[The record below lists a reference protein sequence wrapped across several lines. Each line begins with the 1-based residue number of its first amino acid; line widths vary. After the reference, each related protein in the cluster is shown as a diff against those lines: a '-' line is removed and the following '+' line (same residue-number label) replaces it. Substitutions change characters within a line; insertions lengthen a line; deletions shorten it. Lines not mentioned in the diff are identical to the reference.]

1 MSNKGDENQ
10 KPLMYIVQ
18 PSYDESMP
26 AMQNIVRKRKKSEK
40 PQESHQSAKDVIEE
54 STHEEPVAQE
64 IEKKKEV
71 GPPELQQEQD
81 ITQEAEL
88 AQEQD
93 ITQEAELAQE
103 QDITQEAEFT
113 QEQDITQ
120 EAELTQEQDITQ
132 EAELT
137 QEQDITQEPELIQ
150 ERKPQREEEKPP
162 EGVFHETKEE
172 PRRKRVKK
180 PLSQM
185 SIDEKV
191 DFLTSLP
198 HNMPR
203 ALCLIEADGKT
214 YRGIIMYR
222 KEDLV
227 VIRTAGG
234 GNPVELAID
243 EISSI
248 HPLGF

>member
-18 PSYDESMP
+18 PSYHESKP

-40 PQESHQSAKDVIEE
+40 QSESDHNAKGEIEE
-54 STHEEPVAQE
+54 STQQEPAVQE
-64 IEKKKEV
+64 IEQKKEAD
-71 GPPELQQEQD
+71 PPALQQDRD
-81 ITQEAEL
+81 IKQEAEFTEEREIAQEAEL
-88 AQEQD
+88 AEEQQN
-93 ITQEAELAQE
+93 TQE
-103 QDITQEAEFT
+103 T
-113 QEQDITQ
+113 
-120 EAELTQEQDITQ
+120 ELTQEQENI
-132 EAELT
+132 
-137 QEQDITQEPELIQ
+137 QEPELIQ
-150 ERKPQREEEKPP
+150 KQEPQQEEGNQP

-191 DFLTSLP
+191 DFLTRLP

-214 YRGIIMYR
+214 YRGIIMDR
-222 KEDLV
+222 KDDNV
-227 VIRTAGG
+227 IIRTAGG
-234 GNPVELAID
+234 GNPVELEIA

>member
-1 MSNKGDENQ
+1 MSNKGDDNQ

-18 PSYDESMP
+18 PSYQESKP

-40 PQESHQSAKDVIEE
+40 QPESETHAKDVIEE
-54 STHEEPVAQE
+54 SKQEEPAAQE
-64 IEKKKEV
+64 IEHKKEAE
-71 GPPELQQEQD
+71 PPKLQQERD
-81 ITQEAEL
+81 M
-88 AQEQD
+88 
-93 ITQEAELAQE
+93 
-103 QDITQEAEFT
+103 TQEAEFT
-113 QEQDITQ
+113 EEQEITQ
-120 EAELTQEQDITQ
+120 EAGPAQKQEAAQEAERTQEQEIS
-132 EAELT
+132 
-137 QEQDITQEPELIQ
+137 QEPELIQ
-150 ERKPQREEEKPP
+150 KREPQEEEGNKP

-191 DFLTSLP
+191 DFLTRLP

-214 YRGIIMYR
+214 YRGIIMDR
-222 KEDLV
+222 KDDTV
-227 VIRTAGG
+227 IIRTAGG
-234 GNPVELAID
+234 GNPVELAIA
-243 EISSI
+243 EITSI

>member
-88 AQEQD
+88 VQEQD
-93 ITQEAELAQE
+93 ITQEAELA
-103 QDITQEAEFT
+103 
-113 QEQDITQ
+113 
-120 EAELTQEQDITQ
+120 QEQDITQ

-150 ERKPQREEEKPP
+150 ERKPQRKEEKPP

-214 YRGIIMYR
+214 YRGIIMDR

>member
-18 PSYDESMP
+18 PSYQESKP

-40 PQESHQSAKDVIEE
+40 QPESDTNAKDVIKE
-54 STHEEPVAQE
+54 STQEEPAAQE
-64 IEKKKEV
+64 IEHKKEAE
-71 GPPELQQEQD
+71 PPKLQQERD
-81 ITQEAEL
+81 MTQA
-88 AQEQD
+88 
-93 ITQEAELAQE
+93 
-103 QDITQEAEFT
+103 AEFKEE
-113 QEQDITQ
+113 QEIKQ
-120 EAELTQEQDITQ
+120 EAELTQEQ
-132 EAELT
+132 E
-137 QEQDITQEPELIQ
+137 ITQEPDLIQ
-150 ERKPQREEEKPP
+150 KRESQQEEGNKP

-191 DFLTSLP
+191 DFLTRLP

-214 YRGIIMYR
+214 YRGIIMDR
-222 KEDLV
+222 KDDTV
-227 VIRTAGG
+227 IIRTAGG
-234 GNPVELAID
+234 GNPVELAIA
-243 EISSI
+243 EITSI

>member
-54 STHEEPVAQE
+54 STHEESVAQE

-93 ITQEAELAQE
+93 ITQEAE
-103 QDITQEAEFT
+103 FT

-120 EAELTQEQDITQ
+120 EAEF
-132 EAELT
+132 T

-214 YRGIIMYR
+214 YRGIIMDR

>member
-18 PSYDESMP
+18 PSYQESKP

-40 PQESHQSAKDVIEE
+40 QPESETNVKDVIKE
-54 STHEEPVAQE
+54 STQEEPAAQE
-64 IEKKKEV
+64 IEHKKEAE
-71 GPPELQQEQD
+71 PPKLQQERDMTHAAEFTEEQE
-81 ITQEAEL
+81 ITQEAGP
-88 AQEQD
+88 AQEQEN
-93 ITQEAELAQE
+93 TQEAER
-103 QDITQEAEFT
+103 T
-113 QEQDITQ
+113 QEQ
-120 EAELTQEQDITQ
+120 E
-132 EAELT
+132 
-137 QEQDITQEPELIQ
+137 ITQEPELIQ
-150 ERKPQREEEKPP
+150 KREPQEEEGNKP

-191 DFLTSLP
+191 DFLTRLP

-214 YRGIIMYR
+214 YRGIIMDR
-222 KEDLV
+222 KDDTV

-234 GNPVELAID
+234 GNPVELAIA
-243 EISSI
+243 EITSI

>member
-18 PSYDESMP
+18 PSYQESKP

-40 PQESHQSAKDVIEE
+40 QPESETNAKDVIEE
-54 STHEEPVAQE
+54 SKQEEPAAQE
-64 IEKKKEV
+64 IEHKKEAE
-71 GPPELQQEQD
+71 PPKLQQERDMTQAAEFTEELE
-81 ITQEAEL
+81 ITQEAGP
-88 AQEQD
+88 AQEQED
-93 ITQEAELAQE
+93 TQEAEPAQE
-103 QDITQEAEFT
+103 QE
-113 QEQDITQ
+113 
-120 EAELTQEQDITQ
+120 
-132 EAELT
+132 
-137 QEQDITQEPELIQ
+137 ITQEPELIQ
-150 ERKPQREEEKPP
+150 KRESQEEEGNQP

-191 DFLTSLP
+191 DFLTRLP

-214 YRGIIMYR
+214 YRGIIMDR
-222 KEDLV
+222 KDDTV
-227 VIRTAGG
+227 IIRTAGG
-234 GNPVELAID
+234 GNPVELAIA

>member
-81 ITQEAEL
+81 MMQEAEL

-93 ITQEAELAQE
+93 
-103 QDITQEAEFT
+103 F
-113 QEQDITQ
+113 TQ

-150 ERKPQREEEKPP
+150 ERKPQREEEKLP

-172 PRRKRVKK
+172 RRRKRVKK

-191 DFLTSLP
+191 DFLTNLP

-214 YRGIIMYR
+214 YRGIIMDR

>member
-1 MSNKGDENQ
+1 MLNKGDENQ

-40 PQESHQSAKDVIEE
+40 PQEISKSKKDKVEE

-64 IEKKKEV
+64 IEKKKEAK
-71 GPPELQQEQD
+71 PPERQQEQD
-81 ITQEAEL
+81 MM
-88 AQEQD
+88 
-93 ITQEAELAQE
+93 
-103 QDITQEAEFT
+103 
-113 QEQDITQ
+113 Q
-120 EAELTQEQDITQ
+120 EAELTQEQDI
-132 EAELT
+132 
-137 QEQDITQEPELIQ
+137 IKEPELIQ

-203 ALCLIEADGKT
+203 ALCLIEAAGKT
-214 YRGIIMYR
+214 YRGIIMDR
-222 KEDLV
+222 KEDTV

>member
-93 ITQEAELAQE
+93 ITQEAE
-103 QDITQEAEFT
+103 FT
-113 QEQDITQ
+113 QEQDITP
-120 EAELTQEQDITQ
+120 

-172 PRRKRVKK
+172 RRRNRVKK

-214 YRGIIMYR
+214 YRGIIMDR

>member
-18 PSYDESMP
+18 PSYHESKP

-40 PQESHQSAKDVIEE
+40 QPESEHNAKGEIEE
-54 STHEEPVAQE
+54 STQQEPAIQE
-64 IEKKKEV
+64 IEQKKEAE
-71 GPPELQQEQD
+71 PSALQQDRD
-81 ITQEAEL
+81 IKQEAEFTEERDIAQEAEL
-88 AQEQD
+88 AEEQQN
-93 ITQEAELAQE
+93 TQE
-103 QDITQEAEFT
+103 T
-113 QEQDITQ
+113 
-120 EAELTQEQDITQ
+120 ELTQEQENI
-132 EAELT
+132 
-137 QEQDITQEPELIQ
+137 QEPELIQ
-150 ERKPQREEEKPP
+150 KQEPQQEEGNQP

-191 DFLTSLP
+191 DFLTRLP

-214 YRGIIMYR
+214 YRGIIMDR
-222 KEDLV
+222 KDDTV
-227 VIRTAGG
+227 IIRTAGG
-234 GNPVELAID
+234 GNPVELAIA

>member
-18 PSYDESMP
+18 PSYDESKP
-26 AMQNIVRKRKKSEK
+26 AMQDMVRKRKKSEK
-40 PQESHQSAKDVIEE
+40 PSENKKSAKEPIGE
-54 STHEEPVAQE
+54 SEQEPVSQEVEQKKEEEPPA
-64 IEKKKEV
+64 
-71 GPPELQQEQD
+71 LQQEQES
-81 ITQEAEL
+81 TEEA
-88 AQEQD
+88 
-93 ITQEAELAQE
+93 
-103 QDITQEAEFT
+103 
-113 QEQDITQ
+113 
-120 EAELTQEQDITQ
+120 
-132 EAELT
+132 
-137 QEQDITQEPELIQ
+137 ELIQ
-150 ERKPQREEEKPP
+150 EREPLKEEEKQP

-185 SIDEKV
+185 NIDEKV

-203 ALCLIEADGKT
+203 ALCLVEADGKT
-214 YRGIIMYR
+214 YRGIIMDR
-222 KEDLV
+222 EENTV
-227 VIRTAGG
+227 IIRTAGG

>member
-18 PSYDESMP
+18 PSYQESKP
-26 AMQNIVRKRKKSEK
+26 AMQHIVRKRKKSEK
-40 PQESHQSAKDVIEE
+40 QPESDTNAKDVIKK
-54 STHEEPVAQE
+54 STQEEPAAQE
-64 IEKKKEV
+64 IEHKKEAE
-71 GPPELQQEQD
+71 PPKLQQERD
-81 ITQEAEL
+81 M
-88 AQEQD
+88 
-93 ITQEAELAQE
+93 
-103 QDITQEAEFT
+103 TQEAEFT
-113 QEQDITQ
+113 EEQEITQEAEPAQEQEDTQ
-120 EAELTQEQDITQ
+120 EAELTQEQEITQ
-132 EAELT
+132 E
-137 QEQDITQEPELIQ
+137 QELIQ
-150 ERKPQREEEKPP
+150 KRESQQEEENQP

-191 DFLTSLP
+191 DFLTRLP

-214 YRGIIMYR
+214 YRGIIMDR
-222 KEDLV
+222 KDDTV

-234 GNPVELAID
+234 GNPVELAIA
-243 EISSI
+243 EITSI

>member
-18 PSYDESMP
+18 PSYDESAP

-40 PQESHQSAKDVIEE
+40 PSEAKKSAKEDATE
-54 STHEEPVAQE
+54 SVQEPVSQEVKQKKEEPPA
-64 IEKKKEV
+64 
-71 GPPELQQEQD
+71 LQQERE
-81 ITQEAEL
+81 INQEKDNSQNREPV
-88 AQEQD
+88 QEQ
-93 ITQEAELAQE
+93 EQE
-103 QDITQEAEFT
+103 QEKQ
-113 QEQDITQ
+113 
-120 EAELTQEQDITQ
+120 
-132 EAELT
+132 
-137 QEQDITQEPELIQ
+137 PES
-150 ERKPQREEEKPP
+150 
-162 EGVFHETKEE
+162 VFHEIKEE

-185 SIDEKV
+185 NIEEKV

-214 YRGIIMYR
+214 YRGIIMER
-222 KEDLV
+222 KDNMV

-234 GNPVELAID
+234 GNPVELAIGD
-243 EISSI
+243 ISSI

>member
-18 PSYDESMP
+18 PSYDESKP
-26 AMQNIVRKRKKSEK
+26 AMQDIVRKRKKSEK
-40 PQESHQSAKDVIEE
+40 PPENKKSTKDTIEE
-54 STHEEPVAQE
+54 SAQEPVSQE
-64 IEKKKEV
+64 VEQKKEAE
-71 GPPELQQEQD
+71 PPALQQEQK

-88 AQEQD
+88 
-93 ITQEAELAQE
+93 
-103 QDITQEAEFT
+103 
-113 QEQDITQ
+113 
-120 EAELTQEQDITQ
+120 
-132 EAELT
+132 
-137 QEQDITQEPELIQ
+137 IQ
-150 ERKPQREEEKPP
+150 EREPLKEEEKQP
-162 EGVFHETKEE
+162 EGVFHETKQE

-214 YRGIIMYR
+214 YRGIIMDR
-222 KEDLV
+222 KENTV
-227 VIRTAGG
+227 IIRTAGG

-243 EISSI
+243 EITSI

>member
-18 PSYDESMP
+18 PSYHESKP

-40 PQESHQSAKDVIEE
+40 QSESDHNAKGEIEE
-54 STHEEPVAQE
+54 STQQEPAIQE
-64 IEKKKEV
+64 IEQKKEAE
-71 GPPELQQEQD
+71 PSALQQDRD
-81 ITQEAEL
+81 IKQEAEFTEEREIAQEAEL
-88 AQEQD
+88 AEEQQN
-93 ITQEAELAQE
+93 TQE
-103 QDITQEAEFT
+103 T
-113 QEQDITQ
+113 
-120 EAELTQEQDITQ
+120 ELTQEQENI
-132 EAELT
+132 
-137 QEQDITQEPELIQ
+137 QEPELIQ
-150 ERKPQREEEKPP
+150 KQEPQQEEGNQP

-191 DFLTSLP
+191 DFLTRLP

-214 YRGIIMYR
+214 YRGIIMDR
-222 KEDLV
+222 KDDNV
-227 VIRTAGG
+227 IIRTAGG
-234 GNPVELAID
+234 GNPVELAIA

>member
-18 PSYDESMP
+18 PSYQESKP

-40 PQESHQSAKDVIEE
+40 QPESETNAKDVIKE
-54 STHEEPVAQE
+54 STQEEPAAQE
-64 IEKKKEV
+64 IEHKKEAE
-71 GPPELQQEQD
+71 PPKLQQERNMTHEAEFTEEQE
-81 ITQEAEL
+81 ITQEAGS
-88 AQEQD
+88 AQEQED
-93 ITQEAELAQE
+93 TQEAER
-103 QDITQEAEFT
+103 T
-113 QEQDITQ
+113 QEQ
-120 EAELTQEQDITQ
+120 E
-132 EAELT
+132 
-137 QEQDITQEPELIQ
+137 ITQEPELIQ
-150 ERKPQREEEKPP
+150 KREPQEEEGNQP

-191 DFLTSLP
+191 DFLTRLP

-214 YRGIIMYR
+214 YRGIIMDR
-222 KEDLV
+222 KDDTV

-234 GNPVELAID
+234 GNPVELAIA
-243 EISSI
+243 EITSI

>member
-18 PSYDESMP
+18 PSYHESKP

-40 PQESHQSAKDVIEE
+40 QSESDHNAKGEIEE
-54 STHEEPVAQE
+54 STQQEPAIQG
-64 IEKKKEV
+64 IEQKKEAE
-71 GPPELQQEQD
+71 PPARQQDREIKQEAEFTEERD
-81 ITQEAEL
+81 IAQEAEL
-88 AQEQD
+88 AQEQEN
-93 ITQEAELAQE
+93 IQETELAQE
-103 QDITQEAEFT
+103 QENI
-113 QEQDITQ
+113 
-120 EAELTQEQDITQ
+120 
-132 EAELT
+132 
-137 QEQDITQEPELIQ
+137 QEPELIQ
-150 ERKPQREEEKPP
+150 KQEPQQEEGNQP

-191 DFLTSLP
+191 DFLTRLP

-214 YRGIIMYR
+214 YRGIIMDR
-222 KEDLV
+222 KDDTV
-227 VIRTAGG
+227 IIRTAGG
-234 GNPVELAID
+234 GNPVELAIA

>member
-18 PSYDESMP
+18 PSYQESKP

-40 PQESHQSAKDVIEE
+40 QSESDHNAKGEIEE
-54 STHEEPVAQE
+54 STQQEPAIQGIEQKKEAQLPALQQDRDIKQEAEFTEERDIAQE
-64 IEKKKEV
+64 AEFTE
-71 GPPELQQEQD
+71 ERD
-81 ITQEAEL
+81 IAQEAEL
-88 AQEQD
+88 AQEQEN
-93 ITQEAELAQE
+93 IQETELAQE
-103 QDITQEAEFT
+103 QENI
-113 QEQDITQ
+113 
-120 EAELTQEQDITQ
+120 
-132 EAELT
+132 
-137 QEQDITQEPELIQ
+137 QEPELIQ
-150 ERKPQREEEKPP
+150 KQEPQQEEGNQP

-191 DFLTSLP
+191 DFLTRLP

-214 YRGIIMYR
+214 YRGIIMDR
-222 KEDLV
+222 KDDTV
-227 VIRTAGG
+227 IIRTAGG
-234 GNPVELAID
+234 GNPVELVIA

>member
-18 PSYDESMP
+18 PSYQESKLT
-26 AMQNIVRKRKKSEK
+26 MQNIVRKRKKSEK
-40 PQESHQSAKDVIEE
+40 QPESDTNAKDVIKK
-54 STHEEPVAQE
+54 STQEEPAAQE
-64 IEKKKEV
+64 IEHKKEAE
-71 GPPELQQEQD
+71 PPKLQQERD
-81 ITQEAEL
+81 M
-88 AQEQD
+88 
-93 ITQEAELAQE
+93 
-103 QDITQEAEFT
+103 TQEAEFT
-113 QEQDITQ
+113 EEQEIKQEAEPAQEQEDTQ
-120 EAELTQEQDITQ
+120 EAELTQEQEI
-132 EAELT
+132 
-137 QEQDITQEPELIQ
+137 IQEPELIQ
-150 ERKPQREEEKPP
+150 KRESQQEVGNQP

-191 DFLTSLP
+191 DFLTRLP

-214 YRGIIMYR
+214 YRGIIMDR
-222 KEDLV
+222 KDDTV

-234 GNPVELAID
+234 GNPVELAIA
-243 EISSI
+243 EITSI

>member
-18 PSYDESMP
+18 PSYQESKP

-40 PQESHQSAKDVIEE
+40 QPESETNAKDVIKE
-54 STHEEPVAQE
+54 STQEEPAAQE
-64 IEKKKEV
+64 IEHKKEAE
-71 GPPELQQEQD
+71 PPKLQQERDMTNESEFTEEQE
-81 ITQEAEL
+81 ITQEAE
-88 AQEQD
+88 ATQEQED
-93 ITQEAELAQE
+93 TQEAER
-103 QDITQEAEFT
+103 T
-113 QEQDITQ
+113 QEQEIS
-120 EAELTQEQDITQ
+120 
-132 EAELT
+132 
-137 QEQDITQEPELIQ
+137 QEPELIQ
-150 ERKPQREEEKPP
+150 KREPQEEEGNQP

-191 DFLTSLP
+191 DFLTRLP

-214 YRGIIMYR
+214 YRGIIMDR
-222 KEDLV
+222 KDDTV
-227 VIRTAGG
+227 IIRTAGG
-234 GNPVELAID
+234 GNPVELAIA
-243 EISSI
+243 EITSI

>member
-113 QEQDITQ
+113 QEQDITP
-120 EAELTQEQDITQ
+120 

-172 PRRKRVKK
+172 RRRKRVKK

-214 YRGIIMYR
+214 YRGIIMDR

>member
-18 PSYDESMP
+18 PSYDESAP

-40 PQESHQSAKDVIEE
+40 PPESKKSTKEEASEESRQEPISQEVEQKKEEPPAPERQVIQESELSQERE
-54 STHEEPVAQE
+54 SV
-64 IEKKKEV
+64 
-71 GPPELQQEQD
+71 QEQ
-81 ITQEAEL
+81 
-88 AQEQD
+88 
-93 ITQEAELAQE
+93 
-103 QDITQEAEFT
+103 
-113 QEQDITQ
+113 
-120 EAELTQEQDITQ
+120 
-132 EAELT
+132 
-137 QEQDITQEPELIQ
+137 
-150 ERKPQREEEKPP
+150 EKPP
-162 EGVFHETKEE
+162 EGVFHESKEE
-172 PRRKRVKK
+172 PKRKRVKK

-185 SIDEKV
+185 NVEEKV

-214 YRGIIMYR
+214 YRGIIMER
-222 KEDLV
+222 KDNTV

-234 GNPVELAID
+234 GNPVELAMD
-243 EISSI
+243 DISSI

>member
-18 PSYDESMP
+18 PSYQESKP

-40 PQESHQSAKDVIEE
+40 QPESETNAKDVIKE
-54 STHEEPVAQE
+54 STQEEPAAQE
-64 IEKKKEV
+64 IEQKKEAE
-71 GPPELQQEQD
+71 PPKLQQERDMTHEAEFTEEQE
-81 ITQEAEL
+81 ITQEAE
-88 AQEQD
+88 ATQEQED
-93 ITQEAELAQE
+93 TQEAER
-103 QDITQEAEFT
+103 T
-113 QEQDITQ
+113 QEQ
-120 EAELTQEQDITQ
+120 E
-132 EAELT
+132 
-137 QEQDITQEPELIQ
+137 ITQEPELIQ
-150 ERKPQREEEKPP
+150 KREPQEEEGNQP

-191 DFLTSLP
+191 DFLTRLP

-214 YRGIIMYR
+214 YRGIIMDR
-222 KEDLV
+222 KDDTV

-234 GNPVELAID
+234 GNPVELAIA
-243 EISSI
+243 EITSI

>member
-18 PSYDESMP
+18 PSYDESAP

-40 PQESHQSAKDVIEE
+40 PSETKKSAKEDAIEE
-54 STHEEPVAQE
+54 SVQEPVSQEVKQKKEEPPA
-64 IEKKKEV
+64 
-71 GPPELQQEQD
+71 LQQEQE
-81 ITQEAEL
+81 INQEKDDSQNREPV
-88 AQEQD
+88 QEQ
-93 ITQEAELAQE
+93 
-103 QDITQEAEFT
+103 
-113 QEQDITQ
+113 
-120 EAELTQEQDITQ
+120 
-132 EAELT
+132 
-137 QEQDITQEPELIQ
+137 
-150 ERKPQREEEKPP
+150 EKQP

-185 SIDEKV
+185 NIEEKV

-214 YRGIIMYR
+214 YRGIIMER
-222 KEDLV
+222 KDNMV

-243 EISSI
+243 DISSI

>member
-81 ITQEAEL
+81 MMQEAEL

-93 ITQEAELAQE
+93 
-103 QDITQEAEFT
+103 F
-113 QEQDITQ
+113 TQ

-172 PRRKRVKK
+172 RRRKRVKK

-214 YRGIIMYR
+214 YRGIIMDR

>member
-18 PSYDESMP
+18 PSYHESKP
-26 AMQNIVRKRKKSEK
+26 AMQNIVRKRKKSDK
-40 PQESHQSAKDVIEE
+40 QSESDTNAKDVIEE
-54 STHEEPVAQE
+54 STQEEPAAQE
-64 IEKKKEV
+64 IEQKKEAE
-71 GPPELQQEQD
+71 PPKLQHERD
-81 ITQEAEL
+81 M
-88 AQEQD
+88 
-93 ITQEAELAQE
+93 
-103 QDITQEAEFT
+103 TQEAEFT
-113 QEQDITQ
+113 EEQEITQ
-120 EAELTQEQDITQ
+120 EAELTQEQEITQ
-132 EAELT
+132 E
-137 QEQDITQEPELIQ
+137 QELIQ
-150 ERKPQREEEKPP
+150 KRESQEEEGNQP

-185 SIDEKV
+185 SIDEKI
-191 DFLTSLP
+191 DFLTRLP

-214 YRGIIMYR
+214 YRGIIMDR
-222 KEDLV
+222 KDDTV

-234 GNPVELAID
+234 GNPVELAIT

>member
-40 PQESHQSAKDVIEE
+40 PQEMSKSKKGKMEE

-64 IEKKKEV
+64 IEKKKESE
-71 GPPELQQEQD
+71 PPARQQVQDMIQETEHTQEED
-81 ITQEAEL
+81 ITK
-88 AQEQD
+88 
-93 ITQEAELAQE
+93 
-103 QDITQEAEFT
+103 
-113 QEQDITQ
+113 
-120 EAELTQEQDITQ
+120 
-132 EAELT
+132 
-137 QEQDITQEPELIQ
+137 EPELIQ
-150 ERKPQREEEKPP
+150 EQKPEREEEKPP

-214 YRGIIMYR
+214 YRGIIMDR
-222 KEDLV
+222 KEDTV

-243 EISSI
+243 DISSI

>member
-40 PQESHQSAKDVIEE
+40 PQEIFKSKKDKVEE

-64 IEKKKEV
+64 IEKKKEAK
-71 GPPELQQEQD
+71 PPERQQEQD
-81 ITQEAEL
+81 MM
-88 AQEQD
+88 
-93 ITQEAELAQE
+93 
-103 QDITQEAEFT
+103 
-113 QEQDITQ
+113 Q
-120 EAELTQEQDITQ
+120 EAELTQEQDI
-132 EAELT
+132 
-137 QEQDITQEPELIQ
+137 IKEPELIQ

-214 YRGIIMYR
+214 YRGIIMDR
-222 KEDLV
+222 KEDTV

>member
-18 PSYDESMP
+18 PSYHESKP

-40 PQESHQSAKDVIEE
+40 QPESDTTAKDVIEE
-54 STHEEPVAQE
+54 STQEEPAAQE
-64 IEKKKEV
+64 IEHKKEAE
-71 GPPELQQEQD
+71 PPKLQHERDMTQEVEFTEEQE
-81 ITQEAEL
+81 IPQEAEP
-88 AQEQD
+88 AQEQE
-93 ITQEAELAQE
+93 ITEEAEPAQE
-103 QDITQEAEFT
+103 QEISQE
-113 QEQDITQ
+113 
-120 EAELTQEQDITQ
+120 L
-132 EAELT
+132 
-137 QEQDITQEPELIQ
+137 ELIQ
-150 ERKPQREEEKPP
+150 KRESQEEEGNQP

-172 PRRKRVKK
+172 SRRKRVKK

-191 DFLTSLP
+191 DFLTRLP

-214 YRGIIMYR
+214 YRGIIMDR
-222 KEDLV
+222 KDDTV
-227 VIRTAGG
+227 IIRTAGG
-234 GNPVELAID
+234 GNPVELAIA
-243 EISSI
+243 EITSI

>member
-18 PSYDESMP
+18 PSYQESKP

-40 PQESHQSAKDVIEE
+40 QPESDHNAKGEIEE
-54 STHEEPVAQE
+54 STQQGPAVQE
-64 IEKKKEV
+64 IEQK
-71 GPPELQQEQD
+71 
-81 ITQEAEL
+81 QEAEPSAL
-88 AQEQD
+88 QQD
-93 ITQEAELAQE
+93 R
-103 QDITQEAEFT
+103 DIKQEAEFT
-113 QEQDITQ
+113 EERDIAQEAEHAQEQQNTQ
-120 EAELTQEQDITQ
+120 ETELTQEQEI
-132 EAELT
+132 
-137 QEQDITQEPELIQ
+137 IQEPELIQ
-150 ERKPQREEEKPP
+150 KQEEGNQP

-191 DFLTSLP
+191 DFLTRLP

-214 YRGIIMYR
+214 YRGIIMDR
-222 KEDLV
+222 KDDTV
-227 VIRTAGG
+227 IIRTAGG
-234 GNPVELAID
+234 GNPVELAIA

>member
-1 MSNKGDENQ
+1 MSNIGDENQ

-18 PSYDESMP
+18 PSYQESKP

-40 PQESHQSAKDVIEE
+40 QPESDHNAGEIEE
-54 STHEEPVAQE
+54 STQQVPTAQE
-64 IEKKKEV
+64 IEQKKEAE
-71 GPPELQQEQD
+71 PPALQQDREIKQEAEFTEERD
-81 ITQEAEL
+81 IAQEAEL
-88 AQEQD
+88 AQEQEN
-93 ITQEAELAQE
+93 TQETELAQE
-103 QDITQEAEFT
+103 QENI
-113 QEQDITQ
+113 
-120 EAELTQEQDITQ
+120 
-132 EAELT
+132 
-137 QEQDITQEPELIQ
+137 QEPELIQ
-150 ERKPQREEEKPP
+150 KQEPQQEEGNQP

-191 DFLTSLP
+191 DFLTRLP

-214 YRGIIMYR
+214 YRGIIMDR
-222 KEDLV
+222 KDDTV
-227 VIRTAGG
+227 IIRTAGG
-234 GNPVELAID
+234 GNPVELVIA

>member
-18 PSYDESMP
+18 PSYHESKP

-40 PQESHQSAKDVIEE
+40 QPESDTTAKDVIEE
-54 STHEEPVAQE
+54 STQEEPAAQE
-64 IEKKKEV
+64 IEHKKEAE
-71 GPPELQQEQD
+71 PPKLQHERDMTQEVEFTEEQE
-81 ITQEAEL
+81 IPQEAEP
-88 AQEQD
+88 AQEQE
-93 ITQEAELAQE
+93 ITEEAEPAQE
-103 QDITQEAEFT
+103 QEISQE
-113 QEQDITQ
+113 
-120 EAELTQEQDITQ
+120 L
-132 EAELT
+132 
-137 QEQDITQEPELIQ
+137 ELIQ
-150 ERKPQREEEKPP
+150 KRESQEEEGNQP

-172 PRRKRVKK
+172 SRRKRVKK

-191 DFLTSLP
+191 DFLTRLP

-214 YRGIIMYR
+214 YRGIIMDR
-222 KEDLV
+222 KDDTV
-227 VIRTAGG
+227 IIRTAGG
-234 GNPVELAID
+234 GNPVELAIA

>member
-64 IEKKKEV
+64 IEKKKEAE
-71 GPPELQQEQD
+71 PSELQQEQD
-81 ITQEAEL
+81 ITEEAEV
-88 AQEQD
+88 
-93 ITQEAELAQE
+93 
-103 QDITQEAEFT
+103 T

-120 EAELTQEQDITQ
+120 EAEVTQEQDITQ
-132 EAELT
+132 ESELT
-137 QEQDITQEPELIQ
+137 Q
-150 ERKPQREEEKPP
+150 ERKPQQEEEKPP

-214 YRGIIMYR
+214 YRGIIMDR
-222 KEDLV
+222 QEDTV

>member
-1 MSNKGDENQ
+1 MSMSNKGDENQ

-93 ITQEAELAQE
+93 ITQE
-103 QDITQEAEFT
+103 TEFT
-113 QEQDITQ
+113 QEQDITK

-214 YRGIIMYR
+214 YRGIIMDR

>member
-18 PSYDESMP
+18 PSYDESKP
-26 AMQNIVRKRKKSEK
+26 AMQDIVRKRKKSEK
-40 PQESHQSAKDVIEE
+40 PPENKKSTKDTIEE
-54 STHEEPVAQE
+54 SAQEPVSQE
-64 IEKKKEV
+64 VEQKKEAE
-71 GPPELQQEQD
+71 PPALQEEQKV
-81 ITQEAEL
+81 TQEAEL
-88 AQEQD
+88 
-93 ITQEAELAQE
+93 
-103 QDITQEAEFT
+103 
-113 QEQDITQ
+113 
-120 EAELTQEQDITQ
+120 
-132 EAELT
+132 
-137 QEQDITQEPELIQ
+137 IQ
-150 ERKPQREEEKPP
+150 EREPLKEEEKQP
-162 EGVFHETKEE
+162 EGVFHETKQE

-214 YRGIIMYR
+214 YRGIIMDR
-222 KEDLV
+222 KENTV
-227 VIRTAGG
+227 IIRTAGG
-234 GNPVELAID
+234 GNPVELAIE
-243 EISSI
+243 EITSI

>member
-18 PSYDESMP
+18 PSYHESKP

-40 PQESHQSAKDVIEE
+40 QSESDHNAKGEIEE
-54 STHEEPVAQE
+54 STQQEPAVQE
-64 IEKKKEV
+64 IEQKKEAE
-71 GPPELQQEQD
+71 PPALQQDRD
-81 ITQEAEL
+81 IK
-88 AQEQD
+88 
-93 ITQEAELAQE
+93 
-103 QDITQEAEFT
+103 QEAEFT
-113 QEQDITQ
+113 EERDIAQEAEHAQEQQNTQ
-120 EAELTQEQDITQ
+120 ETELTQEQEI
-132 EAELT
+132 
-137 QEQDITQEPELIQ
+137 IQEPELIQ
-150 ERKPQREEEKPP
+150 KQEEGNQP

-191 DFLTSLP
+191 DFLTRLP

-214 YRGIIMYR
+214 YRGIIMDR
-222 KEDLV
+222 KDDTV
-227 VIRTAGG
+227 IIRTAGG
-234 GNPVELAID
+234 GNPVELVIA